1 MVARLVG
8 LNPPRET
15 AVFSELLARSNYSFL
30 RGASHPEELVERA
43 AALGYGALA
52 IADRDGVYGLAKAW
66 FKARSHPGLKF
77 IAAAEL
83 SLEHGAARGGLALL
97 ARDKAGW
104 SPLCRLLSASHAGKP
119 KGQAGLAWD
128 DFLAMAEAH
137 PGRAGLLALPRG
149 AGLGEAFLE
158 AACSGPME
166 GPLPDNDV
174 IYARLKQVFGAG
186 LFIPVGRFLDGLDAA
201 RTAAARALCARH
213 GLEPLASND
222 AHYHEPGRRAL
233 HDALAC
239 VRERC
244 SLESAGWRL
253 FSNAE
258 RRLKSPEEMGLLFAD
273 WPEALAGA
281 AAAAERCTFD
291 LSELRYRYP
300 SEWIP
305 AGATA
310 QSHLAHLACEGA
322 SGRYPEGVPD
332 DVRRQLD
339 HELAMVERLGFADYF
354 LTIHEMVGFAR
365 GRRILCQ
372 GRGSAANSALCWC
385 LGITSVDPVRGGL
398 LFERFL
404 SEERAEPPDID
415 VDFEHERREEVIQ
428 HLYEKYG
435 RARAA
440 MVSAVIKY
448 GTRSAVADLSKA
460 LGAPMRARGPH
471 GDARAVPLG
480 PDTGRAGAETD
491 LDALVE
497 QVRDFPRHLSIH
509 SGGFVLSGEPLI
521 DLVPIEPARME
532 GRSIVQWDKYDLD
545 YLGLMKVD
553 VLALGML
560 SALRRGLDLLG
571 LEDLADI
578 PPEDPGTYAMIQRA
592 DTLGVFQI
600 ESRAQM
606 NMLGRLRPEN
616 FYDLVIEVAIVRPGP
631 IVGQM
636 VHPYLR
642 RRKGEEKVAYEHP
655 ALERILGK
663 TLGVP
668 LFQEQVMRIAQE
680 LGGFSPGEADEL
692 RRAISSWRADGR
704 WNSMQ
709 GRLERG
715 LKASGLSD
723 AFCASLFA
731 EIKGFAEYGFPE
743 SHAASFALLVYASCW
758 MKHAHPAEFA
768 CALLNAQPMGFYAAH
783 SLVDDAK
790 RHAVRVRA
798 LDINSAVWDCVVVDN
813 ELRLGWRMVEGMA
826 EVRARRL
833 LAEREARPFGSLDD
847 FVRRAGL
854 PAAVLRRLAMAGAF
868 SVFGLDERAAL
879 WGLLSMEALTRNSTA
894 AQLSLDLAPGPGAA
908 PDFARPTEGESVR
921 ADYLALGLSTRAH
934 PMQVLRARQAKRC
947 PPLAELRAEGRHGRR
962 VRADGMLIVRQK
974 PGTAK
979 GVVFATLEDE
989 SGLLDLVLWP
999 DVYERLRPVLLGEA
1013 FLRVDGVL
1021 QRDRDSVSVLV
1032 KGLRGLS
1039 WGNEDGGLGLQSHDW
1054 H

>member
-1 MVARLVG
+1 MFA
-8 LNPPRET
+8 
-15 AVFSELLARSNYSFL
+15 ELLARSNYSFL
-30 RGASHPEELVERA
+30 RGASQPEELVERA
-43 AALGYGALA
+43 ADLGYGALA
-52 IADRDGVYGLAKAW
+52 IADLGGVYGLAKAW
-66 FKARSHPGLKF
+66 YKVRARPAFKF
-77 IAAAEL
+77 IAGAEL
-83 SLEHGAARGGLALL
+83 GLEQGAARGGLALL
-97 ARDKAGW
+97 ARNKEGW
-104 SPLCRLLSASHAGKP
+104 SLLCRLLTAAHAGKP
-119 KGQAGLAWD
+119 KGQAGLDWD
-128 DFLAMAEAH
+128 AFLALAGDH

-149 AGLGEAFLE
+149 AGLGEEFLQNKGASDERGPSGDE
-158 AACSGPME
+158 A
-166 GPLPDNDV
+166 
-174 IYARLKQVFGAG
+174 YARLKEVFQGNV
-186 LFIPVGRFLDGLDAA
+186 FIPVGRFLDGLDAG
-201 RTAAARALCARH
+201 RTAAARTLCARH
-213 GLEPLASND
+213 GLVPLATND
-222 AHYHEPGRRAL
+222 VHYHEPERRNL
-233 HDALAC
+233 QDALAC
-239 VRERC
+239 VRDRC
-244 SLESAGWRL
+244 TLEDAGRRL
-253 FSNAE
+253 FGNAE
-258 RRLKSPEEMGLLFAD
+258 RHLKDPAAMGRLFAD
-273 WPEALAGA
+273 WPEALAGTE
-281 AAAAERCTFD
+281 AAAEGCTFQ

-300 SEWIP
+300 DEWIP

-310 QSHLAHLACEGA
+310 QSHLTRLAAEGA
-322 SGRYPEGVPD
+322 AQRYATEVPA

-354 LTIHEMVGFAR
+354 LTIHEMVQFAR
-365 GRRILCQ
+365 SRRILCQ

-385 LGITSVDPVRGGL
+385 LGITAVDPVRSGL

-428 HLYEKYG
+428 HLYTKYG
-435 RARAA
+435 RERAA

-448 GTRSAVADLSKA
+448 RSRSAVSDLSKA
-460 LGAPMRARGPH
+460 LGAPMRAQGPH
-471 GDARAVPLG
+471 GDARAVPVE
-480 PDTGRAGAETD
+480 RAAGVAMAAGKETAEARQAAVSPA
-491 LDALVE
+491 LDGLVE
-497 QVRDFPRHLSIH
+497 AIRDFPRHLSIH

-521 DLVPIEPARME
+521 DLVPIEPAKME

-545 YLGLMKVD
+545 YLGMMKVD

-578 PPEDPGTYAMIQRA
+578 PAEDPGTYAMIGRA

-606 NMLGRLRPEN
+606 NMLGRLKPVN

-636 VHPYLR
+636 VHPYLK
-642 RRKGEEKVAYEHP
+642 RRKGEEAVTYEHP

-680 LGGFSPGEADEL
+680 LAGFSPGEADEL

-704 WNSMQ
+704 LNSLQ
-709 GRLERG
+709 DRLARG
-715 LKASGLSD
+715 LKASGLSE

-731 EIKGFAEYGFPE
+731 EIKGFSEYGFPE

-790 RHAVRVRA
+790 RHGVAVPP
-798 LDINSAVWDCVVVDN
+798 LDLRGAAWDCVIAGG
-813 ELRLGWRMVEGMA
+813 ELRLGLRLVEGMS
-826 EVRARRL
+826 ETRAKRL
-833 LAEREARPFGSLDD
+833 LAERDEAPFEGLED
-847 FVRRAGL
+847 FARRCGL
-854 PAAVLRRLAMAGAF
+854 PQALLRRLALADAF
-868 SVFGLDERAAL
+868 AVFGAGRREAL
-879 WGLLSMEALTRNSTA
+879 WRLLSQEALAWGPTA
-894 AQLSLDLAPGPGAA
+894 GQLSLALEPTQNST
-908 PDFARPTEGESVR
+908 PDFPLPTDWESVR
-921 ADYLALGLSTRAH
+921 ADYQAWGLSTRAH
-934 PMQVLRARQAKRC
+934 PMQVLRARQVLPC
-947 PPLAELRAEGRHGRR
+947 PPLAELKARGLHGRR

-989 SGLLDLVLWP
+989 SGLLDLVLWK

-1013 FLRVDGVL
+1013 FLRVEGVL

-1032 KGLRGLS
+1032 KGLSGLG
-1039 WGNEDGGLGLQSHDW
+1039 WGDGGDGLGLQSHDW